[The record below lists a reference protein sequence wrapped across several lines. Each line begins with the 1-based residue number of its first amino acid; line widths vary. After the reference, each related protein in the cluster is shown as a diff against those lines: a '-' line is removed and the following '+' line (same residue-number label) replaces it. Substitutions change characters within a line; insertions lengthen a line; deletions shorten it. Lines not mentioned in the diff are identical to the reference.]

1 MTKFVSDDGLIFDLG
16 MNNGDD
22 SAFYLERGLRVV
34 ALEANPSLCERAAGR
49 FADAAR
55 TGRLTIIN
63 AAIWESSGEQTFYIN
78 LENDHWS
85 SLDIGWA
92 SRNGSA
98 CKAVQVQCLTLPQ
111 LFSSHGVPFTLKIDV
126 EGVDHMVLGQLH
138 GLPLLPRFVSVE
150 DCRFGY
156 EYLESLA
163 RCGYDGFKLFD
174 QSTVEGRIDSI
185 TGHRFPQGSSGPLG
199 PDIEGDWLS
208 YDAVVDVYSRTV
220 RDRTGNRLA
229 PRTQWWDIHCTKIS

>member
-22 SAFYLERGLRVV
+22 SDFYLKRGLCVV
-34 ALEANPSLCERAAGR
+34 ALEANPTLCERAANR
-49 FADAAR
+49 FANAIEA
-55 TGRLTIIN
+55 GRLTIIN

-85 SLDIGWA
+85 SLDLGWA

-98 CKAVQVQCLTLPQ
+98 YKAVQVRCLTLPQ
-111 LFSSHGVPFTLKIDV
+111 LFSTHGVPFTLKIDV
-126 EGVDHMVLGQLH
+126 EGVDHLVLGQLH

-156 EYLESLA
+156 DYMESLA

-174 QSTVEGRIDSI
+174 QST
-185 TGHRFPQGSSGPLG
+185 
-199 PDIEGDWLS
+199 
-208 YDAVVDVYSRTV
+208 
-220 RDRTGNRLA
+220 
-229 PRTQWWDIHCTKIS
+229 